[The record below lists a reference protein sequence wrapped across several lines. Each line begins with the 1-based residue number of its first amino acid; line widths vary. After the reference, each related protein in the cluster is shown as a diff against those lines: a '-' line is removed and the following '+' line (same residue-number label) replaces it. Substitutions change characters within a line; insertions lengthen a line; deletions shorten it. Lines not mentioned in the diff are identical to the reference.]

1 MIFEKNSYL
10 LVELSR
16 FSFFFLFCL
25 LLSSFILFLSF
36 RLNSL
41 KKADSDKLS
50 SYECGFEALEDS
62 KNIFDIRFYLT
73 AILFLIFDLE
83 SVFFFLWAVSFNYL
97 EPAGFWLILDFGLEL
112 IIGYI
117 YALLIGAFNWD

>member
-83 SVFFFLWAVSFNYL
+83 SVFFFSLGCF
-97 EPAGFWLILDFGLEL
+97 F
-112 IIGYI
+112 
-117 YALLIGAFNWD
+117 